1 MTTDEVKTL
10 VKKAYAAHNQTLYKT
25 TQDTVFTVWEDLL
38 GKYDM
43 TVVYESF
50 LDLTTQSVYLPTP
63 GQIRKLVI
71 EKLSKDTIPSA
82 LEAWATLQTVT
93 QMANSGVPLTKPI
106 HACLGRVMMKLGS
119 QAYGLSTNF
128 DRTHFVTEY
137 DKTVAQYERER
148 MHDMNNVTSAP
159 Q

>member
-1 MTTDEVKTL
+1 MTKEEVRAL

-25 TQDTVFTVWEDLL
+25 SQEDVFTVWEDLL
-38 GKYDM
+38 GSYDM

-50 LDLTTQSVYLPTP
+50 LDLTTQSIYLPTP

-71 EKLSKDTIPSA
+71 EKLSKDTIPSS
-82 LEAWATLQTVT
+82 LEAWATLQTIT
-93 QMANSGVPLTKPI
+93 QMANTGVPLTKPI
-106 HACLGRVMMKLGS
+106 HACLGRVMMKLGN

-137 DKTVAQYERER
+137 EKTVAQYERER
-148 MHDMNNVTSAP
+148 MHDMNPTSHA
-159 Q
+159 